1 MACKS
6 EACFGM
12 HHCDLGVFLDLL
24 MVGVGGFLGGLLGCS
39 GWDGSSWPGL
49 VIWVVPIVMV

>member
-24 MVGVGGFLGGLLGCS
+24 VVGVGGFLGGLLGCS
-39 GWDGSSWPGL
+39 GWDGSSWPG
-49 VIWVVPIVMV
+49 